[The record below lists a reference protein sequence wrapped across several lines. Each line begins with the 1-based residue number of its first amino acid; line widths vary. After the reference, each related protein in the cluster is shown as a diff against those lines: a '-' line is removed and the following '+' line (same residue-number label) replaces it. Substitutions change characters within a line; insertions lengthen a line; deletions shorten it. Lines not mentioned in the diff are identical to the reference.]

1 MTYDCLKLIQE
12 FLGITLQGAKYKP
25 MFGKAVGGEVGFPL
39 VHSSHVT
46 NTAGT
51 GLVHIAPCHGQQDF
65 LLALEH
71 KIPLVNLFKK
81 NPTDDVL
88 ILNLF
93 VSSNPSMNPWSI
105 LARHQLWCKD

>member
-1 MTYDCLKLIQE
+1 MTYDCSKLIQD
-12 FLGITLQGAKYKP
+12 FLGTTLQGAKYKP
-25 MFGKAVGGEVGFPL
+25 MFGKAKGREDGFPL
-39 VHSSHVT
+39 VPSGHVT

-71 KIPLVNLFKK
+71 KIPLVNLLKK
-81 NPTDDVL
+81 SLYTVL
-88 ILNLF
+88 ILNLLISF
-93 VSSNPSMNPWSI
+93 NPSMNPWSI